1 MCAELPRRVP
11 AGGIGSLP
19 AVLPAGAGAALGVHR
34 TGEAAPPRIHGPGR
48 HDVLALLEASRTP
61 LLTGI
66 DAEHALAL

>member
-34 TGEAAPPRIHGPGR
+34 TGEAAPSESMAQA
-48 HDVLALLEASRTP
+48 DTMFSLS
-61 LLTGI
+61 
-66 DAEHALAL
+66 